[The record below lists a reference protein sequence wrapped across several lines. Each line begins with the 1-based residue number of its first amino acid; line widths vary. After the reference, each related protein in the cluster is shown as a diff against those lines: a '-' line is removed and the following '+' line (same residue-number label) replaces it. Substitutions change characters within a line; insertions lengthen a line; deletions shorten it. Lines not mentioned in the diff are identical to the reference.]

1 MRSKLKATFEMLQR
15 DPQNGV
21 VKEEQNKTYE
31 NMKGF
36 EEKWI
41 NEFNMRFRIKW
52 LKKRHTC
59 FVATKKNCCLV
70 SPNR

>member
-1 MRSKLKATFEMLQR
+1 MRSKLEVVLKMLQR

-21 VKEEQNKTYE
+21 VKKEQNKAYK

-36 EEKWI
+36 EKEWI

-52 LKKRHTC
+52 LKKRHTT
-59 FVATKKNCCLV
+59 FVATKK
-70 SPNR
+70 